1 MYKVQKQNRAT
12 REGNENYKKWRRG
25 TRDIENNV

>member
-12 REGNENYKKWRRG
+12 RERNGNYKKWRRG

>member
-12 REGNENYKKWRRG
+12 REGNGKYQKWRRG
-25 TRDIENNV
+25 TRDIDNNV